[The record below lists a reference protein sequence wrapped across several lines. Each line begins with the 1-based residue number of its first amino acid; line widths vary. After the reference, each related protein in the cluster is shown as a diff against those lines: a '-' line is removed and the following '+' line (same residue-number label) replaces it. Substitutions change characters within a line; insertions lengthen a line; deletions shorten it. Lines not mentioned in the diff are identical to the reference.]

1 MITLAEMRFEDLRA
15 GMRFG
20 HAVLGEQ
27 IILDLS
33 RGLLGPA
40 IHFHNSTMYDGE
52 MPPPEEAEGSA
63 SIFEALAAKT
73 FPYGAEG
80 WKYQGRLAPDE
91 VAARGWHW
99 YHVDCPHCG
108 FVHRLLAAAPS
119 ETARRCCACGMA
131 FARPAQPAP
140 LD

>member
-1 MITLAEMRFEDLRA
+1 MTTLAEMRFEDLQA
-15 GMRFG
+15 GMQFG
-20 HAVLGEQ
+20 HALHGEQ

-40 IHFHNSTMYDGE
+40 IHFHNSTVYDGE
-52 MPPPEEAEGSA
+52 MPPPGEAEGGT
-63 SIFEALAAKT
+63 SIFEAIAAKT

-80 WKYQGRLAPDE
+80 WEYRGTLAADE
-91 VAARGWHW
+91 LAAQGWHW
-99 YHVDCPHCG
+99 YHVGCPHCG
-108 FVHRLLAAAPS
+108 FVHRLLAVAPS

-131 FARPAQPAP
+131 FVRLAQPAA